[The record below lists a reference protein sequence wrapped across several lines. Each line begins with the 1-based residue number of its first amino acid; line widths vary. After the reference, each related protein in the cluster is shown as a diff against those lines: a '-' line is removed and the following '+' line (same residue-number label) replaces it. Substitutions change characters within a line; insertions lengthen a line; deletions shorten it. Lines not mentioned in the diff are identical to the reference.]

1 MPSTGD
7 ASAIDAALIFDGDS
21 YLENHSVVIRGERI
35 ERILPTPLR
44 DAKLPATSLQQGV
57 LAPGFI
63 DLQVNG
69 GGGLMLN
76 NAPSSEAV
84 AKIAQAHRGCGTTA
98 LLPTVMSDS
107 QEVVRSAADAVREAQ
122 RLGHP
127 GVLGLHIEGPF
138 FEPRRRGAHRAEHI
152 RKLTTE
158 DVDWLC
164 SIGDLRLMLTLA
176 PEHCQ
181 PADLSRLR
189 DSGLLLCGGHTEAS
203 YAQINAAADSGL
215 VGITHLYNAMSQIT
229 PREPGTV
236 GAALENDELWVAIIA
251 DGHHVHPANIRSAFR
266 AKPRGRMVLVSDA
279 MATVGAVQDSF
290 ELYGE
295 AVAAQAGRLVNA
307 DGVLAGSAIGLID
320 AVKFAVECAGI
331 DQADCLRM
339 ASRYPAHILG
349 LGDTLGCIAPG
360 FRADLV
366 HFDPDYQVQ
375 HTWCA
380 GAHVAH
386 G

>member
-7 ASAIDAALIFDGDS
+7 ASAIDAALIFDGES
-21 YLENHSVVIRGERI
+21 YLENYSVVIRGERI
-35 ERILPTPLR
+35 EQILPTAQR
-44 DAKLPATSLQQGV
+44 DASLPATSLQQGA

-76 NAPSSEAV
+76 NAPSSETV

-107 QEVVRSAADAVREAQ
+107 QELVQSAAEAVREAQ
-122 RLGHP
+122 RRGHP

-152 RKLTTE
+152 RELTTQ
-158 DVDWLC
+158 DLDWLC
-164 SIGDLRLMLTLA
+164 SIGDLQIMLTLA
-176 PEHCQ
+176 PEHCR

-189 DSGLLLCGGHTEAS
+189 DSGLLLCAGHTEAS
-203 YAQINAAADSGL
+203 YAQINTAADNGL
-215 VGITHLYNAMSQIT
+215 VGITHLYNAMSQVT

-236 GAALENDELWVAIIA
+236 GAALENDKLWVGIIA
-251 DGHHVHPANIRSAFR
+251 DGHHVHAANIRSAFR
-266 AKPRGRMVLVSDA
+266 AKPRGGMVLVSDA
-279 MATVGAVQDSF
+279 MATVGAAQDDF

-295 AVAAQAGRLVNA
+295 TVTAQAGRLVNA
-307 DGVLAGSAIGLID
+307 DGVLAGSAIGLMD
-320 AVKFAVECAGI
+320 AVKFAVECVGLDPAE
-331 DQADCLRM
+331 CLRM
-339 ASRYPAHILG
+339 ASHYPARILG
-349 LGDTLGCIAPG
+349 VDDTLGRIAPG
-360 FRADLV
+360 YRADMV

-380 GAHVAH
+380 GAHLVH

>member
-7 ASAIDAALIFDGDS
+7 TSVIDAALVFDGES
-21 YLENHSVVIRGERI
+21 FHENYSVILRGERI
-35 ERILPTPLR
+35 ESIVPTRER
-44 DAKLPATSLQQGV
+44 DAGLSALTLSQGI

-76 NAPSSEAV
+76 NAPCGETV
-84 AKIAQAHRGCGTTA
+84 AKIALAHRGCGTTA

-107 QEVVRSAADAVREAQ
+107 REVMQSAVDAAREAQ
-122 RLGHP
+122 RLGHS

-138 FEPRRRGAHRAEHI
+138 FEPRRRGAHRADHI
-152 RKLTTE
+152 RQLTPE
-158 DVDWLC
+158 DLTWLG
-164 SIGDLRLMLTLA
+164 SIDDLRLMLTLA
-176 PEHCQ
+176 PEHCT

-189 DSGLLLCGGHTEAS
+189 DSHILLCAGHTEAS
-203 YAQINAAADSGL
+203 FAQINAAVEHGL
-215 VGITHLYNAMSQIT
+215 TGITHLYNAMSQIT
-229 PREPGTV
+229 PREPGAV
-236 GAALENDELWVAIIA
+236 GAALHNDRLWVSVIA

-266 AKPRGRMVLVSDA
+266 AKPPGHMVLVSDA
-279 MATVGAVQDSF
+279 MATVGAEQDSF
-290 ELYGE
+290 MLYE
-295 AVAAQAGRLVNA
+295 ESLTVQDGRLVNG

-320 AVKFAVECAGI
+320 AVKFATENVGI
-331 DQADCLRM
+331 ELADCLRM
-339 ASRYPAHILG
+339 ASRYPARILG
-349 LGDTLGCIAPG
+349 LDNRLGRIAPH

-366 HFDPDYQVQ
+366 HFDTDYQVR

-380 GAHVAH
+380 GEHLSH